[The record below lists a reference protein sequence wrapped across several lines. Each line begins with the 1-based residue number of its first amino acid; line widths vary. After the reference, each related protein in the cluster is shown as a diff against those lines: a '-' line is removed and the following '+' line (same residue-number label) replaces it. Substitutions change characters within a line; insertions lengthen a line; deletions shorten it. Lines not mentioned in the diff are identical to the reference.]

1 MRQRAAG
8 SYSWTDRV
16 VALHEAKTVKP
27 FDLSLKDGDKN
38 IQNLQNIFF
47 STKKLTIACNLLFS
61 FGCGQLGGMPEFRI
75 VGFSARRRGRDEN
88 EIREERKQVT
98 NIKMTYCCQWSSST
112 GGEQT
117 NSNLLL
123 MMPTRHF
130 SMQKTT
136 EQCMRIITILKSAGD
151 QSLKCR

>member
-16 VALHEAKTVKP
+16 VALHESKT

-38 IQNLQNIFF
+38 NQNLQNIFF

-75 VGFSARRRGRDEN
+75 VGFSDRRRGRDEN
-88 EIREERKQVT
+88 EIRERKQVT
-98 NIKMTYCCQWSSST
+98 NIKMTHCCSST

-123 MMPTRHF
+123 MMPTRYF

>member
-16 VALHEAKTVKP
+16 VALHEAKT

-38 IQNLQNIFF
+38 NQNLQNIFF
-47 STKKLTIACNLLFS
+47 STKNLRIACNLLFS

-98 NIKMTYCCQWSSST
+98 NIKMTYCGSST